1 MISVPFVKYTSYG
14 NNFVILDETRGAV
27 LTEAQK
33 SEFAF
38 HATSTHFGVG
48 CDNLLVVQ
56 PCTTALLAEIN
67 RGRDYWETP
76 PKSDRAQYL
85 FRMFEPNGDE
95 AYSCGNGLISVADY
109 LHRRYGLRAAQI
121 MTELPLETQRVL
133 DLRTDPPAGTSTVNL
148 GRPRRVPDGLASPVI
163 RKPLDERIDLIEQID
178 IRFRTND
185 LRDYTDRTSLKM
197 MAYMVFTG
205 EPHLVIF
212 PFDSFSEPQ
221 LAEPLFAQ
229 PRTSVNAS
237 VVRRRLSLGTWLVR
251 RIGTFLNE
259 QFRSYFPSGINV
271 CFARVDQESGC
282 VEYRCF
288 ERGINRETLACGT
301 GAVAVAVIA
310 EHLLKIRSTQITILP
325 HLCRRHD
332 INASME
338 VVGTESGDWSLT
350 GRPTMLIDGTF
361 CLESRAVEPEWPEGD
376 GNETMDLLL
385 LEEKLLG
392 SSARAAAC

>member
-1 MISVPFVKYTSYG
+1 MITVPFVKYTSYG
-14 NNFVILDETRGAV
+14 NNFVILDESQGQL

-38 HATSTHFGVG
+38 HATNTHFGVG
-48 CDNLLVVQ
+48 CDNLLVLQ
-56 PCTTALLAEIN
+56 PCNSATLAEIN
-67 RGRDYWETP
+67 RAHDYWETDP
-76 PKSDRAQYL
+76 DPGTAQYL

-109 LHRRYGLRAAQI
+109 LNRRYGSRSARV
-121 MTELPLETQRVL
+121 MTELPLESQRVL
-133 DLRTDPPAGTSTVNL
+133 EVSADARTGTSSANL
-148 GRPRRVPDGLASPVI
+148 GQPRRVPEALASPVV
-163 RKPLDERIDLIEQID
+163 RKQLDERIDLVEHID
-178 IRFRTND
+178 IRFRAND
-185 LRDYTDRTSLKM
+185 LKDYTEHTSLKM
-197 MAYMVFTG
+197 TAYMVFTG

-229 PRTSVNAS
+229 PRTNVNAS

-301 GAVAVAVIA
+301 GAVAVAVVA
-310 EHLLKIRSTQITILP
+310 EHLMKLRSAEITILP

-332 INASME
+332 ISASMQVASDDE
-338 VVGTESGDWSLT
+338 GAWSLT
-350 GRPTMLIDGTF
+350 GRPIMLVDGSF
-361 CLESRAVEPEWPEGD
+361 CFESRAAAGALADVGE
-376 GNETMDLLL
+376 ETMDLLL
-385 LEEKLLG
+385 LEEQLLG
-392 SSARAAAC
+392 STTRAAAH